1 VPNGPAAELPF
12 DDSRRLTGPNLHF
25 PVPGA
30 VLELAGPRPDTPLL
44 EGWRTRV
51 LSAVARLG
59 WDAGRAPPILDVRM
73 HASGAALALSAPVD
87 LLFTATEINEWALC
101 ATVLELDPQRWAGV
115 EDALREAAAANEPPT
130 PIPPVIAEAA
140 ALERFARLA
149 ALEARPGLVALI
161 EAAAAAGVSHMLDD
175 EQVTLGRGAVGR
187 SWPLD
192 ALPPPD
198 AQAWLGLRDIPTAVV
213 TGSNGKTTTVRLI
226 AACAREHGWATGY
239 SCTDGIFIGGEPVE
253 AGDYSGP
260 VGTRSILR
268 DPRVEAAVLE
278 TARGGILR
286 RGIAID
292 RANVAVVTN
301 VSSDHFGEYGIH
313 DLDGLAD
320 TKLTV
325 GALVRDGG
333 LLVLNA
339 ADELLRAKAP
349 DLARRFGEAP
359 RLAWFA
365 QDADLPALAE
375 HRAAGRAT
383 CGARRGR
390 LVLHDGTTTHDL
402 GSIEDMPLTLGGS
415 ASFNVSN
422 LAAAALAALALGV
435 APSTIGAAFVRF
447 GSRPADNPGRVVQLE
462 RDGVRMLLD
471 YAHNPAS
478 LGSILEV
485 ARALRGGGRLGILLG
500 HAGNRQDA
508 DFDRVARVVAGFAPD
523 LVVVKETE
531 GYLRGRAPGEV
542 PSLLREALL
551 RHGLPES
558 AVETRMSE
566 IAAARLALD
575 WARPGDVL
583 VMLVHSL
590 EARERAT
597 VLLSA
602 SGVSGD
608 ASNC

>member
-1 VPNGPAAELPF
+1 
-12 DDSRRLTGPNLHF
+12 
-25 PVPGA
+25 
-30 VLELAGPRPDTPLL
+30 
-44 EGWRTRV
+44 
-51 LSAVARLG
+51 
-59 WDAGRAPPILDVRM
+59 
-73 HASGAALALSAPVD
+73 
-87 LLFTATEINEWALC
+87 
-101 ATVLELDPQRWAGV
+101 
-115 EDALREAAAANEPPT
+115 
-130 PIPPVIAEAA
+130 
-140 ALERFARLA
+140 
-149 ALEARPGLVALI
+149 
-161 EAAAAAGVSHMLDD
+161 MLDD
-175 EQVTLGRGAVGR
+175 EQLTLGRGASGR

-226 AACAREHGWATGY
+226 AACAREHGWTTGY
-239 SCTDGIFIGGEPVE
+239 SCTDGLFIGGEPVE

-292 RANVAVVTN
+292 RAHAAVVTN

-325 GALVRDGG
+325 GALVSNGG

-339 ADELLRAKAP
+339 EDELLRAKAP
-349 DLARRFGEAP
+349 GLARRFGGAP

-375 HRAAGRAT
+375 HRAAGGVT
-383 CGARRGR
+383 CGGRRGR
-390 LVLHDGTTTHDL
+390 LVLHDGVTTHDL
-402 GSIEDMPLTLGGS
+402 GSIVEMPLTLGGS
-415 ASFNVSN
+415 ASFSVSN

-447 GSRPADNPGRVVQLE
+447 GSRPVDNPGRLMQLE
-462 RDGVRMLLD
+462 RDGVRVLLD

-478 LGSILEV
+478 LGRILEV
-485 ARALRGGGRLGILLG
+485 ARALRGGGRLGMLLG
-500 HAGNRQDA
+500 HAGNRQDT
-508 DFDRVARVVAGFAPD
+508 DFDRVGRVVAGFAPD

-542 PSLLREALL
+542 PGLLHEALL
-551 RHGLPES
+551 RHGLPAASVELRMTELD
-558 AVETRMSE
+558 AVGR
-566 IAAARLALD
+566 ALE
-575 WARPGDVL
+575 WSRPGDVL
-583 VMLVHSL
+583 VLLVHSL
-590 EARERAT
+590 AARSAALERLRQAP
-597 VLLSA
+597 A
-602 SGVSGD
+602 SES
-608 ASNC
+608 